1 MQFWPRQPGNALPGR
16 AATGSGRIFHLA
28 IQPGRQMMTRL
39 PVEYFIAIQPGRSD
53 DAFPCW
59 TYFPRVNGSCVY
71 STGSPVLPNVFWY
84 ATGYLNISVVCRGL
98 GLCL

>member
-39 PVEYFIAIQPGRSD
+39 PVEYNCIYYLLFN
-53 DAFPCW
+53 
-59 TYFPRVNGSCVY
+59 RVDES
-71 STGSPVLPNVFWY
+71 
-84 ATGYLNISVVCRGL
+84 
-98 GLCL
+98 